1 MINWNSGQ
9 AALYGLE
16 AVAAYQPER
25 KYLRILTTLLLFYTS
40 VCRWYQSFLLA
51 TGIEEGRDF
60 FFNMPFSAVW
70 SCCFFFPLNHVLVD
84 RISFC
89 LVQERSAFSNLVL
102 NIPVWSSDFQSVYSL
117 GAVFFSSIFL
127 EALPPRALHQPLSAS
142 GWIPARSHPVSTPT
156 PKVVSE
162 SPLVT
167 NLGLPIGL
175 PVRAITN

>member
-1 MINWNSGQ
+1 MIDWNSGQ

-16 AVAAYQPER
+16 AAYQPER
-25 KYLRILTTLLLFYTS
+25 KYLRILTTLWLFYTS

-51 TGIEEGRDF
+51 TGIEEGRDL

-70 SCCFFFPLNHVLVD
+70 SFCFFFPLNHVLVA

-117 GAVFFSSIFL
+117 GAVFFSPIFL
-127 EALPPRALHQPLSAS
+127 EAPPPRALHQPLSAS
-142 GWIPARSHPVSTPT
+142 GWTALRHPASTPT
-156 PKVVSE
+156 PKAVSE

-167 NLGLPIGL
+167 NLGLPVGL